1 MVTIPD
7 IDETTVRAIA
17 LTLAVVFET
26 KDPQRAMAVAM
37 MFQDYI
43 DPLSDRGYENKAAL
57 EKQP

>member
-1 MVTIPD
+1 MTIPD

-26 KDPQRAMAVAM
+26 KDPQRAMAVADS
-37 MFQDYI
+37 FREYI
-43 DPLSDRGYENKAAL
+43 DPIGDDSDEITFTL